1 MIRPIFAAASAF
13 GLVLAAQSAA
23 ASQVSVQHADLD
35 LSTAQGQAELDK
47 RIDRAAR
54 KACTVS
60 APTGTMLKKLD
71 QECYASAVSSGRKN
85 FALASRSA
93 TPSH

>member
-1 MIRPIFAAASAF
+1 MIRPLFAAASAF
-13 GLVLAAQSAA
+13 GLVLAAQSASA
-23 ASQVSVQHADLD
+23 NQVSVQHADLD
-35 LSTAQGQAELDK
+35 LSTPQGQAELDR

-71 QECYASAVSSGRKN
+71 KECYASAVSSVRQQ
-85 FALASRSA
+85 ATLAAR
-93 TPSH
+93 